1 MNIKRF
7 QKLKRLEKRLSFAQ
21 AQTNGQT
28 LNLKFRPVWNE
39 PCRRHFRTIFHVNIV
54 FRRQNS
60 LPFVQVFQRAR
71 WWKEWRLRNRFKI
84 KRSTGIRLNDEPR
97 ASDARRV
104 KGFCH
109 VAHMKQERRTR
120 WRREE
125 ARGLPTDTR
134 RAGIQRALS
143 PEEIPRR
150 KVPHVYKS
158 PRAIKSGPRQ
168 RKREKER
175 EGEEEEGNRWVA
187 IILKRR
193 DNFLG

>member
-97 ASDARRV
+97 ASDARSKRLLS
-104 KGFCH
+104 CR
-109 VAHMKQERRTR
+109 AHET
-120 WRREE
+120 REE
-125 ARGLPTDTR
+125 DTMTTRRGKRPSHWHSSSRYSKSSFARGNTAAQSAACLQESAR
-134 RAGIQRALS
+134 
-143 PEEIPRR
+143 
-150 KVPHVYKS
+150 H
-158 PRAIKSGPRQ
+158 
-168 RKREKER
+168 
-175 EGEEEEGNRWVA
+175 
-187 IILKRR
+187 
-193 DNFLG
+193 